1 MRILF
6 LTHSFNSLSQRLYV
20 ELTRRGHEVSV
31 EFDINDSVATEAVE
45 LFQPDMI
52 IAPYLRRAIPENIW
66 KNHPCMVIHP
76 GPKGDRGPSALD
88 RAIMDGEEEWGVTVL
103 RANGE
108 MDAGDVWAA
117 VNFKMRPAC
126 KSGLYRREVAEASV
140 EALLQTIQRFE
151 SRDFRPEPLD
161 ISSEG
166 VRGKW
171 RPLVKQE
178 ERAINW
184 ETDSTVV
191 ALKKIRAGDGFPGAL
206 DKIFGEEFFIFNG
219 VEEGVLK
226 GKAGEIIARR
236 HGAVCRATVD
246 GAVWI
251 THLKRRVDGERTF
264 KLPAAMLLK
273 EKIND
278 VPECPLDPFSPLDR
292 KTYREI
298 YYEEKNGV
306 GYLHFEFHNGAMG
319 VEQCA
324 RLLVVYRRAIERGA
338 KAIVLMGGPDFW
350 SNGIHLN
357 LIEAAESPA
366 EESWRNI
373 NAMNDLARAVIETEG
388 RLTISAMQGNSGGG
402 GVFLALA
409 PDKVYAREGVVL
421 NPHYKQMGN
430 LYGSEYWT
438 YLLPRRVGEKR
449 AGELT
454 EKRLPVGAP
463 EAKEMGLIDDCF
475 GKDVPDFRARVEQI
489 AEELANGPDLEK
501 MLLEKKRRREEDEK
515 LRPLESYRAAEMER
529 MRLNFFGFD
538 PSYHVARH
546 NFVYKVPHSRTPPHL
561 AKHRRIRRAP

>member
-1 MRILF
+1 MRVLF

-20 ELTRRGHEVSV
+20 ELTRRGHEVSI
-31 EFDINDSVATEAVE
+31 EFDINDSVAAEAVD

-52 IAPYLRRAIPENIW
+52 IAPYLRWAIPENIW

-88 RAIMDGEEEWGVTVL
+88 RAIMDGEKEWGVTVL

-126 KSGLYRREVAEASV
+126 KSGLYRHEVAEAAV
-140 EALLQTIQRFE
+140 EALLQTIRRFE
-151 SRDFRPEPLD
+151 SGDFRPEPLNL
-161 ISSEG
+161 SSEG

-171 RPLVKQE
+171 RPLMKQE

-184 ETDSTVV
+184 ETDPTAVV
-191 ALKKIRAGDGFPGAL
+191 LKKIRAGDGFPGVL
-206 DKIFGEEFFIFNG
+206 DKIHGEEFFIFNG

-226 GKAGEIIARR
+226 GKAGEIMAKR

-251 THLKRRVDGERTF
+251 THLKRRVEGERTF
-264 KLPAAMLLK
+264 KLPAAMLLGERIK
-273 EKIND
+273 EA
-278 VPECPLDPFSPLDR
+278 PECPLDPFSPLDH

-324 RLLVVYRRAIERGA
+324 RLLVVYRRALERGA
-338 KAIVLMGGPDFW
+338 KVIVLMGGPDFW

-373 NAMNDLARAVIETEG
+373 NAMNDLARAVIETED
-388 RLTISAMQGNSGGG
+388 RFTISAMQGNSGGG

-409 PDKVYAREGVVL
+409 SDKVYAREGVVL

-438 YLLPRRVGEKR
+438 YLLPGRVGEKR

-454 EKRLPVGAP
+454 ENRLPVGAP
-463 EAKEMGLIDDCF
+463 EAKEMGLIDNCF
-475 GKDVPDFRARVEQI
+475 GRDVQDFRTKVEQI
-489 AEELANGPDLEK
+489 AEELASGPDLEK
-501 MLLEKKRRREEDEK
+501 MLREKKRRREEDEK
-515 LRPLESYRAAEMER
+515 LKPLESYRAAEMER

-561 AKHRRIRRAP
+561 AKHRLISA